1 MNKELKLIT
10 ADVKQNTATTYTNN
24 YLRMRE
30 ALGVTDKRKS
40 VKSIGLDKIEELLL
54 DDELNANARA
64 GMLTVVKKLFSTEN
78 DKERVDEIDTK
89 IRQHKREHQVK
100 KNGEL
105 TETLPTY
112 KEMVNALKKVEDP
125 RKYIINFLFIFAN
138 TRNSDVALI
147 DVHRSIPSRPVAMDE
162 LDKNRNHIV
171 LVDGHAVLIRHIYKT
186 SKSYGTKKNKI
197 TSRAFIDKAREYLG
211 DELDLPLLTTKT
223 GGNIP
228 PASFGAY
235 LKKFRLM
242 GLTESQIMKVV
253 MKHVAE
259 KGSYNMLRKVS
270 QNRGTS
276 ISTLLQEYDI
286 SNIQEP
292 STELKGEAEG

>member
-10 ADVKQNTATTYTNN
+10 ADVKENTATTYTNN
-24 YLRMRE
+24 YLRLRE
-30 ALGVTDKRKS
+30 ALGLNDKRKP
-40 VKSIGLDKIEELLL
+40 VKTVGLDKIEPVLL
-54 DDELNANARA
+54 DDSFNANARA
-64 GMLTVVKKLFSTEN
+64 GMLTIVKKLFSTEN

-112 KEMVNALKKVEDP
+112 KEMVNALKKVEEP
-125 RKYIINFLFIFAN
+125 RKYLINWLFIHAN
-138 TRNSDVALI
+138 TRNADVALI
-147 DVHRSIPSRPVAMDE
+147 DLHRSIPSRPVAMED
-162 LDKNRNHIV
+162 LDKERNHIV
-171 LVDGHAVLIRHIYKT
+171 LVDGHAVLTRHIYKT

-197 TSRAFIDKAREYLG
+197 TSRMFIDKCREYLG
-211 DELDLPLLTTKT
+211 DELDMPLLTTKT
-223 GGNIP
+223 GGAIP

-235 LKKFRLM
+235 LKKYRLM

-286 SNIQEP
+286 SNITEP
-292 STELKGEAEG
+292 STELKGSEEA

>member
-1 MNKELKLIT
+1 MNKDLKLIT

-24 YLRMRE
+24 YLRLRE
-30 ALGVTDKRKS
+30 ALGLNDKRKP
-40 VKSIGLDKIEELLL
+40 VKTVGLDKIEPVLL
-54 DDELNANARA
+54 DDSFNANARA

-78 DKERVDEIDTK
+78 DKEKIDEIDLK
-89 IRQHKREHQVK
+89 IRKHKRDHQVK

-147 DVHRSIPSRPVAMDE
+147 DIHRSIPSRPVKMDE
-162 LDKNRNHIV
+162 LAKDRNHIV
-171 LVDGHAVLIRHIYKT
+171 LVDGHAVLTRHIYKT

-197 TSRAFIDKAREYLG
+197 TSRMFIDKCREYLG
-211 DELDLPLLTTKT
+211 DELDMPLLTTKT
-223 GGNIP
+223 GGSIP

-235 LKKFRLM
+235 LKKYRLM
-242 GLTESQIMKVV
+242 GLTESQIMKIN
-253 MKHVAE
+253 MQNIAE

-276 ISTLLQEYDI
+276 ISTLLQEYDVSFVEPP
-286 SNIQEP
+286 SN
-292 STELKGEAEG
+292 ELKGEAEA